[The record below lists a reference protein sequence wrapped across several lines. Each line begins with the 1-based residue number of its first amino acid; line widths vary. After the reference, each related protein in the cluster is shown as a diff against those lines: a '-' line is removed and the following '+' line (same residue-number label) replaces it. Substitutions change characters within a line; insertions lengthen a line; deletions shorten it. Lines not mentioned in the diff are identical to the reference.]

1 MFNQIRAFLLS
12 LTIAAVLVFSA
23 VGTTVV
29 YADGGTDTPPIDL
42 GTAPSPEGASSVGA
56 APSPDSSE
64 DSAPNQ
70 SPILDSVPDNTA
82 VTVLNAEGQP
92 EPLASLDA
100 ANAVVTSDPFW
111 CPETELVP
119 TPGINNCTTSFP
131 SFTALLTFLSGNSAY
146 QGAGVIYVQQ
156 GAYTG
161 PESTVN
167 FNNFNLSNLEPSNL
181 TITGGWAN
189 NAVDPNGTSSFNNV
203 SLVIGTATNP
213 WGGSLSLNNLTI
225 NDPTGTGITLFA
237 QDDANLDKINVTN
250 STNGAGAEL
259 HAGNNVNIDNSS
271 FLRNKTA
278 GAIIRSVGDTAIANS
293 TFSNPIDARRQ
304 IVGLDIV
311 AGANVSLLN
320 VLANENRDAGARINA
335 GDRVTIGSSEFS
347 GTKAMNGSAFIG
359 EGLTVVTTGAID
371 LNNVKANNN
380 FLWGASLT
388 AGGEVAIAN
397 SEFNGNTTESP
408 GFIDDTGLLVTTTGG
423 GVSLLNVKANDN
435 RLLGATINAT
445 GLVTIRNSEFLSNNG
460 IVLDSAGNE
469 VFHGVGLEVVTLGEI
484 FLDGVN
490 ASGNTFHGARLDA
503 GTNVN
508 VSNSTFS
515 NNTSLNNQ
523 STGTPPVTGKGLV
536 IISDGNVILDTIT
549 LDGNQ
554 TFGASIQAGGAVFL
568 DTVTATNNGTNG
580 VEVMANCTQ
589 VFLIG
594 GTYTNNGQYGLSI
607 INGAVNQIAPPVFGG
622 NGTGDIF
629 QDPGTC
635 IFTNTTT
642 EPLIPPVDDGG
653 TTPPTDSPD
662 DAITVGG
669 SPVLSPSGAASA
681 ATTPMNATSSAAF
694 DFSGRTVSAMSS
706 AALNSLLANA
716 RLGGGSGLHIG
727 LFMGKPA
734 LIYYAHGKQIIIFLP
749 ASLDELALG
758 GS

>member
-12 LTIAAVLVFSA
+12 STIIAVLLFSA
-23 VGTTVV
+23 VGTTVA
-29 YADGGTDTPPIDL
+29 YADGGTGTPPIDL
-42 GTAPSPEGASSVGA
+42 GTAPSPEGASSVGT
-56 APSPDSSE
+56 APSPDSSTE
-64 DSAPNQ
+64 DSA
-70 SPILDSVPDNTA
+70 PILDSVPDNTA

-92 EPLASLDA
+92 EPLASQNA

-167 FNNFNLSNLEPSNL
+167 FNNFNLSNLEPSSL

-189 NAVDPNGTSSFNNV
+189 NAPDPNGTSSFNNV

-237 QDDANLDKINVTN
+237 QDDANLNRINVTN

-259 HAGNNVNIDNSS
+259 HAGNDVNINNSS
-271 FLRNKTA
+271 FLRNRTA
-278 GAIIRSVGDTAIANS
+278 GAIIQSVRDTAVANS
-293 TFSNPIDARRQ
+293 TFSNPVNARRQ
-304 IVGLDIV
+304 MVGLDIG
-311 AGANVSLLN
+311 AGRNVSLLN

-359 EGLTVVTTGAID
+359 EGLTVVAAGAID

-380 FLWGASLT
+380 FLWGASLR

-408 GFIDDTGLLVTTTGG
+408 GFIDDTGLLVTTTNG

-445 GLVTIRNSEFLSNNG
+445 GQVTINNSEFLSNNG

-484 FLDGVN
+484 FLDAVN
-490 ASGNTFHGARLDA
+490 ASGNTFHGALLDA
-503 GTNVN
+503 GMDVS

-536 IISDGNVILDTIT
+536 IISDGNVILDTVT

-594 GTYTNNGQYGLSI
+594 GTYTGNGQYGLSI
-607 INGAVNQIAPPVFGG
+607 VNGALNQIAPPVFGG
-622 NGTGDIF
+622 NGAGDIF

-635 IFTNTTT
+635 IFTTTTT

-653 TTPPTDSPD
+653 TTPPTGPGSPD
-662 DAITVGG
+662 GG
-669 SPVLSPSGAASA
+669 SSVISPSGGASA
-681 ATTPMNATSSAAF
+681 ATTSKNVTSSAAF
-694 DFSGRTVSAMSS
+694 DFSGRTVSAMSRT
-706 AALNSLLANA
+706 ALNSLLANA
-716 RLGGGSGLHIG
+716 RLGRGSGLHVG

-734 LIYYAHGKQIIIFLP
+734 LIYYSHGKQIIIFLP
-749 ASLDELALG
+749 ASLDELAMG

>member
-12 LTIAAVLVFSA
+12 STIVAVLLFSA
-23 VGTTVV
+23 VGTKVA
-29 YADGGTDTPPIDL
+29 YADGGTGTPPIDL
-42 GTAPSPEGASSVGA
+42 GTAPSPEGASSVGT

-64 DSAPNQ
+64 DSA
-70 SPILDSVPDNTA
+70 PILDSVPDNTA

-92 EPLASLDA
+92 EPLASQDA
-100 ANAVVTSDPFW
+100 ANAIVTSDPFW

-146 QGAGVIYVQQ
+146 QGPGVIYVQQ

-167 FNNFNLSNLEPSNL
+167 FNNFNLSNLEPSSL

-189 NAVDPNGTSSFNNV
+189 NALDPNGTSSFNNV

-237 QDDANLDKINVTN
+237 QDDANLNKINVTN

-259 HAGNNVNIDNSS
+259 HAGNDVNINNSS

-278 GAIIRSVGDTAIANS
+278 GAIIQSVRDTAIANS
-293 TFSNPIDARRQ
+293 TFSNPVNARRQ
-304 IVGLDIV
+304 MVGLGIG
-311 AGANVSLLN
+311 AGRNVSLLN

-359 EGLTVVTTGAID
+359 EGLTVVAAGAIE

-380 FLWGASLT
+380 FLWGASLK

-408 GFIDDTGLLVTTTGG
+408 GFIDDTGLLVTTTNG
-423 GVSLLNVKANDN
+423 GVSLLNVRANDN

-445 GLVTIRNSEFLSNNG
+445 GQVTINNSEFLSNNG

-469 VFHGVGLEVVTLGEI
+469 VFHGVGLEVVTLGQI
-484 FLDGVN
+484 FLDAVN
-490 ASGNTFHGARLDA
+490 ASGNTFHGALLDA
-503 GTNVN
+503 GMDVN
-508 VSNSTFS
+508 VSNSTFN

-536 IISDGNVILDTIT
+536 IISDRNVILDTVT

-594 GTYTNNGQYGLSI
+594 GTYSNNGQYGLSV

-635 IFTNTTT
+635 IFTTTTT
-642 EPLIPPVDDGG
+642 EPLIPPVDNGG
-653 TTPPTDSPD
+653 TTPPTDPGSPD
-662 DAITVGG
+662 GG
-669 SPVLSPSGAASA
+669 SSVISPSGAASA
-681 ATTPMNATSSAAF
+681 ATTHEHATSSAEF
-694 DFSGRTVSAMSS
+694 DFSGRTVSAMSK

-727 LFMGKPA
+727 LVMGKYA
-734 LIYYAHGKQIIIFLP
+734 LIYYAHGKQIIILLP
-749 ASLDELALG
+749 ASLNELAMG